1 MTSDQWRAVTVN
13 LGGASP
19 GALVDPKRADEWAKA
34 AAKQRYDV
42 VFAQEVPNDEWLGI
56 WEEQGYRVVPCEGT
70 SYRTRS
76 ALIVCS
82 TIDAADA
89 DWGLPTS
96 GYHGSY
102 VAAARLHHPSGR
114 PVVLMSVHASPNPVS
129 EDWESLWRN
138 TGHSLPPEYRGRLWD
153 SDLVVESVRLVAE
166 SAGDVPV
173 IAAGD
178 WNEARA
184 WDERHPE
191 DDGSGAKFFKQLGVR
206 GLIDACCPNGAD
218 ADPTHGS
225 DGRALRLDHIVTTK
239 NIPFAVDIEPPTG
252 EAWPAD
258 HRPVEFTI
266 G

>member
-1 MTSDQWRAVTVN
+1 MTQKPWRAVSVN

-19 GALVDPKRADEWAKA
+19 GALVDPERADEWAKA
-34 AAKQRYDV
+34 AVQPQYDV

-56 WEEQGYRVVPCEGT
+56 WEANGYRVVEYDGKP
-70 SYRTRS
+70 YRTRS
-76 ALIVCS
+76 ALIVRS
-82 TIDAADA
+82 GIGVVKDGWDF
-89 DWGLPTS
+89 PTR

-102 VAAARLHHPSGR
+102 VAAAMLHHPPLG

-166 SAGDVPV
+166 SAGGVPV

-178 WNEARA
+178 WNEARN
-184 WDERHPE
+184 WDRDHAG
-191 DDGSGAKFFKQLGVR
+191 GSGAAFFKHLGAR
-206 GLIDACCPNGAD
+206 GLIDACCPNGID
-218 ADPTHGS
+218 AQPTHGS
-225 DGRALRLDHIVTTK
+225 DGRALRLHHIVTTK